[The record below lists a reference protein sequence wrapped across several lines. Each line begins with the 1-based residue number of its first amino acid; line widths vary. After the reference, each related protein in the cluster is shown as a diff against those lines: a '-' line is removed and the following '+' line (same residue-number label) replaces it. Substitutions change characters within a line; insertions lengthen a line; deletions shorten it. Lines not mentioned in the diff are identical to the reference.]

1 MFHLPFPAAIFELRM
16 VGEPQDIVRRKGGRV
31 EINLMQPMAGKRK
44 VECVVCIVS
53 SYVRMQVRG

>member
-1 MFHLPFPAAIFELRM
+1 M
-16 VGEPQDIVRRKGGRV
+16 VGKPQDIVRRKGAGV
-31 EINLMQPMAGKRK
+31 EINLMQAMAGKRN

>member
-1 MFHLPFPAAIFELRM
+1 MFDLRM